1 MAEAVFRGGSP
12 TMVPI
17 TPSGY
22 SLDAGQIKVLNSRCL
37 IAHNAI
43 ADGETGDVSVPNGGA
58 LYEIPKGTTGAA
70 LTQEQAVYWDDTNN
84 VANTNNSLPL
94 VGRVLSGTMTTA
106 AGTIL
111 VRNAEA

>member
-17 TPSGY
+17 TLSGE
-22 SLDAGQIKVLNSRCL
+22 SLAIGQIKVLNSRCL

-43 ADGETGDVSVPNGGA
+43 ADGDTGDVSAPNGSA
-58 LYEIPKGTTGAA
+58 FYEIPKGTTGAA
-70 LTQEQAVYWDDTNN
+70 LTQEQPVYWDDTNN

-94 VGRVLSGTMTTA
+94 IGRVMSGTMTTA

-111 VRNAEA
+111 IRNAEA